1 MHKTVQNDEYTA
13 GGGQPPA
20 FFYLLWTEE
29 DKNLPSDKKILLFS
43 VTENQNILVNVSRNF
58 ALRELSE

>member
-1 MHKTVQNDEYTA
+1 MHIIVQNDGYIA
-13 GGGQPPA
+13 GGGSRPP

-29 DKNLPSDKKILLFS
+29 DKNLPSNKKILLFS